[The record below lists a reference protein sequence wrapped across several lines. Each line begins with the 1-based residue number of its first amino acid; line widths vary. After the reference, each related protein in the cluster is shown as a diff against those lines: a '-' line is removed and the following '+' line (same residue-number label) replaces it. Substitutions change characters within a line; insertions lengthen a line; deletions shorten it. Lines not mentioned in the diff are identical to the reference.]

1 MRRFPQKALKLA
13 STGQPFASWK
23 ALLFGGKE
31 SSLHVLIWTL
41 PALFSAATEP
51 ATTDSI
57 ASPTDSLTVFRAPAT
72 VVHGQRRPSTKVDSL
87 TWTRPSPLGTAGA
100 VEALREQPGVSS
112 EGEFSGKFSASG
124 MPTEGSAVTWEGAQ
138 ILWPWHFG
146 GLFGNLDEWS
156 TGSVDWHEP
165 GDGSAPD
172 QGGGWLETKS
182 RAWPDSDGV
191 HGGVRLGYVAG
202 GLASWGRHGDWGWQF
217 GYRRTWLDGALDLA
231 QHEGWTDQNL
241 AVRFQDANAAI
252 SWQHG
257 PWKALVGWFGSED
270 TLGIQVDTSKNAF
283 AWRNLAVPTRL
294 SWQQGDWEAEV
305 QASWSRYRRF
315 DGDLDMQD
323 TLGLTRLGGRLERHW
338 DGGTAMELGLRADLW
353 RTGHG
358 TAWDSPKLDFTL
370 RRRLEAFF
378 PYLQLRQNFGKLSL
392 QGWASLV
399 HSQNDE
405 AAPQA
410 GLGIAWRDGNWMLKA
425 DAERKLVVLTQ
436 FDQSKFDL
444 DLSPAWVILPGSS
457 PRTTLFR
464 LEAEHTTSFDALGNP
479 ARLRLGS
486 IGWLRTF
493 EDLWGWNIRSDR
505 LAGRDEFLACRN
517 HGWGSGLEI
526 HGDLAWGRLNL
537 SGRYALAANVLA
549 DTTAISRWAPWD
561 QRQQGEARLSWR
573 WKGTSR
579 PAPGTFHWESAL
591 VVNAS
596 TGVSRTRFTSWSYT
610 DSERDLN
617 GPYTE
622 SGNYLRTTSR
632 VPYLRVDLTPLELGR
647 QGRWCAWWTLVNL
660 TNETNLLGWSKFDD
674 EDPAHAISQ
683 LPFLPVVFG
692 AQVEF

>member
-1 MRRFPQKALKLA
+1 MEDA
-13 STGQPFASWK
+13 
-23 ALLFGGKE
+23 LFGGKE

-41 PALFSAATEP
+41 SALFSAATEP
-51 ATTDSI
+51 AATDSI
-57 ASPTDSLTVFRAPAT
+57 APTTDSLAVFRAPAT
-72 VVHGQRRPSTKVDSL
+72 VVRGQRRSRSRVDSL
-87 TWTRPSPLGTAGA
+87 TWSRPSPLGTAGA

-270 TLGIQVDTSKNAF
+270 TLGIKEDTMSTEF
-283 AWRNLAVPTRL
+283 SWRNLAIPLRL
-294 SWQQGDWEAEV
+294 SYRDEDWEGDLEG
-305 QASWSRYRRF
+305 SWSRYHRF
-315 DGDLDMQD
+315 DSDLGFRD
-323 TLGLTRLGGRLERHW
+323 TLSLLRLSGRISRRWGGASLE
-338 DGGTAMELGLRADLW
+338 GGVRSDLW

-358 TAWDSPKLDFTL
+358 KEEDSPS
-370 RRRLEAFF
+370 EAA
-378 PYLQLRQNFGKLSL
+378 LRQRLDVAFLWLGARTKMGPLSL
-392 QGWASLV
+392 HGWAGLV
-399 HSQNDE
+399 HSENDDD
-405 AAPQA
+405 APQA
-410 GLGIAWRDGNWMLKA
+410 GIEAQWQAGGWRLETDL
-425 DAERKLVVLTQ
+425 ERKVLAVTQ
-436 FDQSKFDL
+436 LDQSQDAL
-444 DLSPAWVILPGSS
+444 SISPAWTIVPGNS
-457 PRTTLFR
+457 PRSTLLRLSVERTTAF
-464 LEAEHTTSFDALGNP
+464 GNT
-479 ARLRLGS
+479 RLRLS
-486 IGWLRTF
+486 AAGWLRIL
-493 EDLWGWNIRSDR
+493 EDFWSWHDTYDR
-505 LAGRDEFLACRN
+505 LSTNDNFVPYRSE
-517 HGWGSGLEI
+517 GWGRGAELLA
-526 HGDLAWGRLNL
+526 DLSWGRLGTF
-537 SGRYALAANVLA
+537 GRIAFTEDVLRA
-549 DTTAISRWAPWD
+549 QSDGTASFWAPWD
-561 QRQQGEARLSWR
+561 QRLHGQGKLSWR
-573 WKGTSR
+573 WKGTSH
-579 PAPGTFHWESAL
+579 PTPGTFHWESAL

-617 GPYTE
+617 GPYAE
-622 SGNYLRTTSR
+622 SGNYLHTTSR
-632 VPYLRVDLTPLELGR
+632 APYFRLDLTPLELGR
-647 QGRWCAWWTLVNL
+647 QGRWSAWWTLVNL